1 MSMSDPIADLL
12 TRIRNAHRADK
23 RWLDVP
29 SSNLKKRICLILKQE
44 HFVRDFILV
53 TDNKQGMLRIFLSYD
68 HNGEP
73 VIEGITRISRPGRRV
88 YASAKDL
95 PRVRGG
101 MGIAILTTSKGV
113 ISDKIARRLKV
124 GGEVLCHVW

>member
-1 MSMSDPIADLL
+1 MSMSDSIADLL
-12 TRIRNAHRADK
+12 TRIRNAQRVDK
-23 RWLDVP
+23 RWVDVP

-44 HFVRDFILV
+44 HFIRDFILV

-73 VIEGITRISRPGRRV
+73 VIEGITRISRPGRRI
-88 YASAKDL
+88 YINAKHL

-101 MGIAILTTSKGV
+101 LGIAILTTSRGV
-113 ISDKIARRLKV
+113 ISDKIARRMKV

>member
-1 MSMSDPIADLL
+1 MSMSDSIADLL

-23 RWLDVP
+23 RWVDVP
-29 SSNLKKRICLILKQE
+29 SSNLKKRICVILKQE
-44 HFVRDFILV
+44 HFIRDFILV
-53 TDNKQGMLRIFLSYD
+53 ADNKQGIVRIFLNYD

-73 VIEGITRISRPGRRV
+73 VIEGITRISRPGCRI
-88 YASAKDL
+88 YASAKNL

-101 MGIAILTTSKGV
+101 LGIAILTTSKGV

>member
-1 MSMSDPIADLL
+1 MSMSDSVADLL

-23 RWLDVP
+23 RWVDVP
-29 SSNLKKRICLILKQE
+29 SSNLKKRICVILKQE
-44 HFVRDFILV
+44 HFIRDFILV
-53 TDNKQGMLRIFLSYD
+53 ADNKQGIVRIFLNYD

-73 VIEGITRISRPGRRV
+73 VIEGITRISRPGRRI
-88 YASAKDL
+88 YASAKNL

-101 MGIAILTTSKGV
+101 LGIAILTTSKGV